1 MTEGNRGLWV
11 LRGSLAP
18 PAQEVPEETLVRW
31 VLPEIPV
38 PGAARVPG
46 VTQALR
52 GFRVSRA
59 FGEILARKVIRAV
72 KARKGILVL
81 RVLLVRWVLSAPWVL
96 REISVPKAPEGFL
109 ALPVPQAPPVPW
121 ALRV

>member
-38 PGAARVPG
+38 PG

-59 FGEILARKVIRAV
+59 FGEILARKEIRAV